1 MKIKSLLLGLLAVVA
16 VVGCN
21 NNGDGG
27 ESKDSKFSI
36 DRDVVDISAEGG
48 FVSVGYVLKG
58 GNSAVKP
65 IAKCDEAWIVDFDNS
80 QQGSISF
87 RVMMNESEQMREAV
101 VTFKALGVEE
111 MPQLRVKQMGL
122 GSAMLTVEVV
132 DTDYSECKV
141 SLTPASDTLP
151 YVVTMAERDY
161 FEKSGISTADELVE
175 ADLARYYTY
184 MSGDESVE
192 EFLGRANLLNYGEQ
206 NKVWAD
212 LSPAKEYVIYAYGV
226 YVAGDTYER
235 STPIY
240 YVTIDKRMEERL
252 LQNFGVSITTNGP
265 EVEFNIVPESWEG
278 YYMVQL
284 VEDSEAGY
292 IEQGL
297 PLGEAFEEAV
307 GEAFFYVADHLY
319 YFEQKSAEEIMQQ
332 LGYKGAVSFSKT
344 LNADHRYMAI
354 IYAIDSVEGNVP
366 MMVSTA
372 TVEYFT
378 TGTVERSDM
387 TFDVT
392 FENIRPRSVDVTIIP
407 STDECYTAVMMY
419 ASNMPDGDKQEQLD
433 YVMSKYA
440 PLELSGVYS
449 EHITQLPPETE
460 FIIAVCGYYA
470 GSPTTDL
477 FLYRFTTLED
487 GVGDNIVVE
496 ATFTA
501 FDIDDVVAIEPYYAA
516 YANYADYF
524 LSMELTTLE
533 PSPSLHFELYAKHQ
547 YDEYSHEEIRE
558 SMLEYAYTSS
568 PDWALCTYGNEY
580 VLCALAEDEN
590 GYVGEMYVSEPIRF
604 TSDQTSDA
612 AVFVELYKE
621 YVTPKALIFGK

>member
-1 MKIKSLLLGLLAVVA
+1 MKQCYFISLMFAICAL
-16 VVGCN
+16 VGCRN
-21 NNGDGG
+21 GGENGDNHK
-27 ESKDSKFSI
+27 SVFSI
-36 DRDVVDISAEGG
+36 DRSVVDISAEGG
-48 FVSVGYVLKG
+48 YVEVGYTLRG
-58 GNSAVKP
+58 GNSAVMP
-65 IAKCDEAWIVDFDNS
+65 IAKCDAEWIVEFDNS
-80 QQGSISF
+80 RQGSIAF
-87 RVMMNESEQMREAV
+87 RVAMNESEQMREAV
-101 VTFKALGVEE
+101 VSFKAAGVEH

-122 GSAMLTVEVV
+122 GSAMLTIEVVEV
-132 DTDYSECKV
+132 DYSECKV
-141 SLTPASDTLP
+141 LLSPASETLP
-151 YVVTMAERDY
+151 YVVAMAEREY
-161 FEKSGISTADELVE
+161 LEKSGFSSADDIVA

-184 MSGDESVE
+184 IGSDESVE
-192 EFLGRANLLNYGEQ
+192 EFLERAKLLNYGGQER
-206 NKVWAD
+206 VWTD

-240 YVTIDKRMEERL
+240 YAAVDKRMEERVAQTFSL
-252 LQNFGVSITTNGP
+252 DITTDGP
-265 EVEFNIVPESWEG
+265 EVTFNIVPESWEG

-297 PLGEAFEEAV
+297 PLGEEFEEAV
-307 GEAFFYVADHLY
+307 GEAFFYIADHLY

-332 LGYKGAVSFSKT
+332 LGYKGVISFNKT

-354 IYAIDSVEGNVP
+354 VYAIDSVEGNVP

-392 FENIRPRSVDVTIIP
+392 IENIRPRSVDVTITP

-419 ASNMPDGDKQEQLD
+419 ASSMPDGDKQEQLD

-449 EHITQLPPETE
+449 EHITQLPPATE

-477 FLYRFTTLED
+477 FLYRFSTLED
-487 GVGDNIVVE
+487 GVGDNVVVG
-496 ATFTA
+496 ATFSA
-501 FDIDDVVAIEPYYAA
+501 YDIDEVAALEPYYAT

-533 PSPSLHFELYAKHQ
+533 SSPSLHFELYAKHQ

-580 VLCALAEDEN
+580 VLCALAEDES
-590 GYVGEMYVSEPIRF
+590 GYVGEMYVSEPICF
-604 TSDQTSDA
+604 TREQTADA
-612 AVFVELYKE
+612 ALFVELYKE